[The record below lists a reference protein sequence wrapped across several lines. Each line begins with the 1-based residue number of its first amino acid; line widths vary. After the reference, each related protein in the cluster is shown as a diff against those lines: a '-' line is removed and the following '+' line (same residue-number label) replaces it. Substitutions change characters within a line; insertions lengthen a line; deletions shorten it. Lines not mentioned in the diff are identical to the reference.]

1 MAFLL
6 KTDLY
11 LSILQDE
18 LEEITRGDDTLVTSA
33 LSASE
38 AEMKVYL
45 YDSYDVDAIF
55 AATGTDRHQMLVQL
69 GTDIAI
75 WFLVARVQAGQ
86 NTDDRKARFD
96 RAIAW
101 MKMVQK
107 TKTYADLPRRE
118 MTVQTHILHGSNPKR
133 KNYF

>member
-6 KTDLY
+6 KSDLY

-18 LEEITRGDDTLVTSA
+18 LEEITRGDDTIVTSA
-33 LSASE
+33 LSSAE
-38 AEMKVYL
+38 AELKVYL
-45 YDSYDVDAIF
+45 FDSYDVETIF
-55 AATGTDRHQMLVQL
+55 QKTGNDRHQMLLQL
-69 GTDIAI
+69 GRDIAI
-75 WFLVARVQAGQ
+75 YFLTARLQAGQ
-86 NTDDRKARFD
+86 DTEDRRQRFD

-101 MKMVQK
+101 LKMVQK

-118 MTVQTHILHGSNPKR
+118 IPVQTHIQYGSNPKR